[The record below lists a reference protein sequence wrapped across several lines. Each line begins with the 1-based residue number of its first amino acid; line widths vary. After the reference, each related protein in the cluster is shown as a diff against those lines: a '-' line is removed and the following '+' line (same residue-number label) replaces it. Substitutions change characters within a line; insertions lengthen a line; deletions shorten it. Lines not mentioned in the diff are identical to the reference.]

1 MNTRDVISQA
11 EVDALLLGVLPEGIH
26 AGAEGNQPRMG
37 GIRRAMERERAG
49 EGARRN
55 GQALA
60 QEMPVHGEVQPFD
73 VAGLEHIV
81 RGRMPTLEL
90 INERFV
96 RHLHAGLLEFTGQNA
111 AISVGQVAV
120 QKYSAFA
127 STLGL
132 PSNCNIVA
140 IRPLRGNGMMVCD
153 PMLISAVIDLLYGG
167 SGRLPG
173 RLDGRNFS
181 DSEQRAL
188 NRLVNLITD
197 AYNRAWRG
205 ICPLELVHLRSEV
218 QPELATIA
226 VPGERVMTTSFQLEI
241 GEASGE
247 IHFCFPCVAMEPL
260 RDILHSA
267 TQADFTQA
275 DRRWVN
281 QLTREMQSVEVTL
294 VAQLAV
300 LDATV
305 AQLVS
310 MKAGDFIGLKVEPQ
324 ISALVDGVPVFA
336 CQYGTVNARHAIRI
350 NRRLSGDGAGAGG
363 VGDGR

>member
-11 EVDALLLGVLPEGIH
+11 EVDALLAGVLPAADPRAS
-26 AGAEGNQPRMG
+26 AGSHQSR
-37 GIRRAMERERAG
+37 
-49 EGARRN
+49 EGARSAV
-55 GQALA
+55 QPPALLNYA
-60 QEMPVHGEVQPFD
+60 EVQPLD
-73 VAGLEHIV
+73 IASLDHIV
-81 RGRMPTLEL
+81 RGKMPTLEL
-90 INERFV
+90 INERFA
-96 RHLHAGLLEFTGQNA
+96 RHLHAGLLELTGQSA
-111 AISVGQVAV
+111 AISAGQVAV

-127 STLGL
+127 STLGV

-140 IRPLRGNGMMVCD
+140 IRPLRGNGMVVCD

-167 SGRLPG
+167 SGKLLN

-188 NRLVNLITD
+188 NRLVGVITD
-197 AYNRAWRG
+197 GYNKAWHG

-218 QPELATIA
+218 QPELANIA
-226 VPGERVMTTSFQLEI
+226 VPTGRVMTTSFQLEI

-247 IHFCFPCVAMEPL
+247 IHFCFPSVTMEPV
-260 RDILHSA
+260 RDILQSTTH
-267 TQADFTQA
+267 ADFIQA

-281 QLTREMQSVEVTL
+281 QLTREIQSVDVTL

-300 LDATV
+300 LDTTV

-324 ISALVDGVPVFA
+324 ISAMVDGVPVFA

-350 NRRLSGDGAGAGG
+350 NKSLSRDGLGASGVRDGG
-363 VGDGR
+363 

>member
-11 EVDALLLGVLPEGIH
+11 EVDALLLGVLPDAPH
-26 AGAEGNQPRMG
+26 TSAGGT
-37 GIRRAMERERAG
+37 
-49 EGARRN
+49 RRN
-55 GQALA
+55 GQAAA
-60 QEMPVHGEVQPFD
+60 QEMPVHGDVQPLD
-73 VAGLEHIV
+73 IASLEHIV
-81 RGRMPTLEL
+81 RGRMPTLEI

-96 RHLHAGLLEFTGQNA
+96 RHLHAGLLELTGQSA
-111 AISVGQVAV
+111 AISAGQVAV

-127 STLGL
+127 STLGV

-140 IRPLRGNGMMVCD
+140 IRPLRGNGMVVCD

-167 SGRLPG
+167 SGRLLG

-188 NRLVNLITD
+188 NRLVGLITD

-218 QPELATIA
+218 QPELANIA

-247 IHFCFPCVAMEPL
+247 IHFCFPCVTMEPV
-260 RDILHSA
+260 RDILHST
-267 TQADFTQA
+267 TQPDFTQA

-281 QLTREMQSVEVTL
+281 QLTREIQSVEVTL

-300 LDATV
+300 LDTTV

-310 MKAGDFIGLKVEPQ
+310 MKAGDFIGLKVEPH
-324 ISALVDGVPVFA
+324 ISAMVDGVPVFA

-350 NRRLSGDGAGAGG
+350 NQSLSGDGAGAAGAR
-363 VGDGR
+363 DGR